1 MALRQR
7 VELELDGHDDPIV
20 VEYSAVDL
28 RAWERDNDKSALV
41 ETMSVNMLTW
51 LGWNAAR
58 RQGLLN
64 GVASWAEFDAACV
77 GVKTLRDEGE
87 PARPT
92 KRRRSG
98 AS

>member
-1 MALRQR
+1 MTLRQR

-28 RAWERDNDKSALV
+28 RAWERDNDRSSLV
-41 ETMSVNMLTW
+41 EVMSLNMLTW
-51 LGWNAAR
+51 LGWHAAS

-64 GVASWAEFDAACV
+64 GVTTWTDFDAACV
-77 GVKTLRDEGE
+77 GVKTLRAEGE